1 MIYLCPFI
9 HQGINSESTFNTYE
23 EWVNYLK
30 SKLSQFKNY
39 KIEFIVDKNMPD
51 ECPIIVGKK
60 KWVIL

>member
-51 ECPIIVGKK
+51 ESPIIVGKK
-60 KWVIL
+60 K